1 MSNLLLENRTAIV
14 TGASRGIGRGIAKR
28 FSNEGAKV
36 AINYNHS
43 FEDANSLLKEIDAK
57 GGIAVLVKGDV
68 SRSDEVSKM
77 VQETMSAW
85 GRIDILVNNAGIHYS
100 VDIFEHTEEMWDET
114 IDINLKGTY
123 LCSKA
128 VAPIMLQQKKGKIIN
143 ISSNSGMYH
152 PSAMRFSEYVA
163 SKAGVDGLTKALALR
178 LGPYVNVNAIC
189 PGAIAT
195 EMNAYRDA
203 EANKALIAE
212 TPLKRIGTVEDVA
225 NAAVFLASDMS
236 DFITGE
242 LMLVTGGRGMH
253 Q

>member
-1 MSNLLLENRTAIV
+1 LLLENRTAIV
-14 TGASRGIGRGIAKR
+14 TGASRGIGRGIAKK
-28 FSNEGAKV
+28 FAEEGAKV
-36 AINYNHS
+36 VINYNNS
-43 FEDANSLLKEIDAK
+43 SADATSLLKEIEAAGGTGILAK
-57 GGIAVLVKGDV
+57 ADV
-68 SRSDEVSKM
+68 SKSDEVARM
-77 VQETMSAW
+77 VADTKNEW
-85 GRIDILVNNAGIHYS
+85 GQIDVLVNNAGIHYS
-100 VDIFEHTEEMWDET
+100 VDIFAHTEKMWDET
-114 IDINLKGTY
+114 IDTNLKGAY

-128 VAPIMLQQKKGKIIN
+128 VAPIMLDQKKGKIIN

-152 PSAMRFSEYVA
+152 PSAMRFAEYVA
-163 SKAGVDGLTKALALR
+163 SKAGMNGLTKALALR

-212 TPLKRIGTVEDVA
+212 TPLKRIGKVEDVA
-225 NAAVFLASDMS
+225 NAALFLASDMS

-242 LMLVTGGRGMH
+242 LMLVAGGRGMH